1 MRADVEAIADLALAE
16 VDVGVEL
23 DRAEQR
29 QGRLDVAEDLAEVEY
44 FHLLFDRHEVVISN
58 GAATESLYTG
68 PEALKSVGPA
78 ARAEI
83 LALFPELATRDY
95 TPPAGRT
102 LASGRMAR
110 KLAVRHA
117 QNGMPLVE
125 ARVG

>member
-1 MRADVEAIADLALAE
+1 MI
-16 VDVGVEL
+16 
-23 DRAEQR
+23 
-29 QGRLDVAEDLAEVEY
+29 
-44 FHLLFDRHEVVISN
+44 
-58 GAATESLYTG
+58 YTG

-117 QNGMPLVE
+117 QNGKPLVE
-125 ARVG
+125 AQAG